1 MKSIITFINEKLK
14 VSKTSMGNKV
24 EDDRYKHLLL
34 VLFDFIEDIADEV
47 GMREAEI
54 FNEIEETGIFN
65 FLDNYGY
72 QSRYFSRLNDDIIN
86 CDDEDD
92 FIEFLF
98 TIDSELTDMFID
110 MI

>member
-14 VSKTSMGNKV
+14 VSKTTIGNKV

-34 VLFDFIEDIADEV
+34 VLFDFIEDISDEV
-47 GMREAEI
+47 GMSEAEI

-72 QSRYFSRLNDDIIN
+72 YLRYFNRLEPNITG
-86 CDDEDD
+86 CDEQED
-92 FIEFLF
+92 FNELLF
-98 TIDSELTDMFID
+98 NIDSELTDMFLD